1 MLNRRTQRITRQ
13 EYDKIVSDASAV
25 RAFLESERFS
35 FIVDYIK
42 NTMESSRETI
52 LKDTVTDV
60 TEQITISEKITKLF
74 FTPKKAQLDELK
86 ALYKWTSKFFED
98 MQRTIDME
106 KEVDRKIGLGDLEI
120 DDSIR

>member
-60 TEQITISEKITKLF
+60 TEQVTISEKITKLF